1 MVDITVKVLT
11 PATSFA
17 LMTLAEAKIALG
29 ILPEDVSQDD
39 TLTFLIDQQS
49 SVVSVLTNRVFA
61 RERVRE
67 TWRYIGGYRI
77 FLQHWPV
84 NEADIESIEAGGILL
99 DPSEYEVEEASG
111 KVSNFNGWRE
121 PVVVTYTGGFTMP
134 SEVPPAL
141 KQAVALLVK
150 DVRVVSGGASS
161 ALESGVRMIQ
171 HKDSRVMYYQ
181 AGTTSSTTSSG
192 GTGTATRTAVMNLL
206 QKFMHVWV

>member
-1 MVDITVKVLT
+1 MADLTVKILT
-11 PATSFA
+11 PALNFD
-17 LMTLAEAKIALG
+17 LMTLAELKMALG
-29 ILPEDVSQDD
+29 MLPDDVSQDD
-39 TLTFLIDQQS
+39 TLNFLIDQQS
-49 SVVSVLTNRVFA
+49 SVVSALTNRVFA

-67 TWRYIGGYRI
+67 TWRYLGGNRI

-84 NEADIESIEAGGILL
+84 KEIDIESVVAGGLPVT
-99 DPSEYEVEEASG
+99 DYELEEASG

-121 PVVVTYTGGFTMP
+121 PVVVTYTGGFAMP

-181 AGTTSSTTSSG
+181 AGTTSSTTSSTG
-192 GTGTATRTAVMNLL
+192 AGTSARTAVTNLL
-206 QKFMHVWV
+206 QKYMRVWV